1 MINKVINNTIN
12 SATQTLFESKDKILT
27 VAKKRA
33 NEEIN
38 TFQNK
43 IPSPS
48 ALETQL
54 KSLQNTTPTGDIQK
68 GLLEAEKVF
77 NNNINNINKVI
88 KKLEDSKNE
97 LSSIKSK
104 IDNIKTKIVFLDNI
118 DGIITPIID
127 LAQPL
132 VDVVINTALAANS
145 STLANGLNINRLG
158 EQKKELKDLIQKGL
172 DSLISVPDISTFFN
186 KEISALEI
194 PINKGIS
201 GLDKSIQFLREL
213 KQQILTIYRAFI
225 SEIIISQLDNEDN
238 DNGILGNEPLNDY
251 IKGEDNLSTIIS
263 DVLQRSPGVGNGN
276 NPEDSLAG
284 LPTSLVF
291 KKFK

>member
-132 VDVVINTALAANS
+132 VDVVIN
-145 STLANGLNINRLG
+145 
-158 EQKKELKDLIQKGL
+158 
-172 DSLISVPDISTFFN
+172 
-186 KEISALEI
+186 
-194 PINKGIS
+194 
-201 GLDKSIQFLREL
+201 
-213 KQQILTIYRAFI
+213 
-225 SEIIISQLDNEDN
+225 
-238 DNGILGNEPLNDY
+238 
-251 IKGEDNLSTIIS
+251 
-263 DVLQRSPGVGNGN
+263 
-276 NPEDSLAG
+276 
-284 LPTSLVF
+284 
-291 KKFK
+291 